1 MNAMSMDRT
10 DSSTARRYL
19 ALWFPFLPIDRL
31 RIARP
36 DLWAAQSDAPAV
48 VVENVRGAM
57 RLATLDA
64 DALAA
69 GLTAGMTL
77 ADARA
82 REPELRVFEADP
94 HGDQDWLERLCDG
107 CARYT
112 PNAALDSGHGLMLD
126 ISGCAH
132 LWDGEAELAQAATD
146 RLERHGMRVRHAIAG
161 SPEAAHALAR
171 FPAAPAPDED
181 AAVRRPVGTLL
192 RVVRAVGCVL
202 SVWMPA
208 YFLALAEHH
217 AGQLSGEVLSVVLS
231 SHVMVFLPMPVEMI
245 FLLLVFQLVRCK
257 VVSAVSASGQAI
269 VR

>member
-10 DSSTARRYL
+10 DSRAARRYL

-36 DLWAAQSDAPAV
+36 DHWAAQGDAPAV

-69 GLTAGMTL
+69 GLTPGMTL

-107 CARYT
+107 CAR
-112 PNAALDSGHGLMLD
+112 
-126 ISGCAH
+126 
-132 LWDGEAELAQAATD
+132 
-146 RLERHGMRVRHAIAG
+146 
-161 SPEAAHALAR
+161 
-171 FPAAPAPDED
+171 
-181 AAVRRPVGTLL
+181 
-192 RVVRAVGCVL
+192 
-202 SVWMPA
+202 
-208 YFLALAEHH
+208 
-217 AGQLSGEVLSVVLS
+217 
-231 SHVMVFLPMPVEMI
+231 
-245 FLLLVFQLVRCK
+245 
-257 VVSAVSASGQAI
+257 
-269 VR
+269 